1 MKTKRRQDLKT
12 NELSVYINQLGEFV
26 AQHAVAIVVSGV
38 VVLGAVGAVAYTNHT
53 TARNRQLSWQAYR
66 DALQASRTPD
76 LENTDWVRGV
86 VTQWEAVIVDSGEL
100 ATAPQA
106 NWQLVDFCLR
116 QFISSDDEEL
126 KAELLDSA
134 ERGCKTIVDRYPQNT
149 ALRAAALNGLA
160 AVEQNRYVLD
170 GDLAHKDRSRAYLEQ
185 IRNGSEFLSTPFQAA
200 VLDRLN
206 DFDRMWQPLVL
217 VEPPPP
223 AEPAP
228 DPVDEDLESSAEAA
242 LPEVTAPPAGSVD
255 GDVEAAPPVQQPEE
269 EALRQ
274 DPDDA
279 PKTPDADPQTDEP
292 NSSES
297 EKP

>member
-1 MKTKRRQDLKT
+1 MKTQRRQDLKT

-26 AQHAVAIVVSGV
+26 AQHAVGIIVAGV
-38 VVLGAVGAVAYTNHT
+38 VLLGGVGAVVYANHT

-66 DALQASRTPD
+66 DALQGSRTPD
-76 LENTDWVRGV
+76 LENADWVRGV
-86 VTQWEAVIVDSGEL
+86 VTQWEAVIADYGEV
-100 ATAPQA
+100 AAAPQA
-106 NWQLVDFCLR
+106 NWQLVDFCLW
-116 QFISSDDEEL
+116 QFISNDDEEL

-134 ERGCKTIVDRYPQNT
+134 ERSCRTIVDRYPRNT

-185 IRNGSEFLSTPFQAA
+185 IRNGKEFLSTPFQTA

-228 DPVDEDLESSAEAA
+228 DSVDEDFESSPEAA
-242 LPEVTAPPAGSVD
+242 VPEVTPPAGSAE
-255 GDVEAAPPVQQPEE
+255 GDVEAAPPGQQPVE
-269 EALRQ
+269 EAPPQ
-274 DPDDA
+274 DPDDG
-279 PKTPDADPQTDEP
+279 PKTPEPAPRPDEP

-297 EKP
+297 EEP